1 MTWHAS
7 ALVALLCV
15 PSLVA
20 CDASEGSL
28 ASIRSVDLVAPFSEG
43 FEDTFEAAAF
53 LFASEEPYEAFTA
66 WQDVNHLRAT
76 LGDVELDVDRLY
88 GGSAALGTAAPVVAA
103 PFFDSMTLT
112 IRDDDEELS
121 ATWPGLLFSP
131 EATIEVPDGELRAGQ
146 QVSFVFEETVQPFR
160 DVVLAWRGVG
170 RPDDEMVLSN
180 DVEITTNRVGAAVP
194 AGLPPGPIVVQLL
207 STNFVEANT
216 CIGFIRCEPADRRT
230 LQEFELELV
239 Q

>member
-28 ASIRSVDLVAPFSEG
+28 ASIRSVDLVDPFSEG

-53 LFASEEPYEAFTA
+53 LFASEEPYEEFTA
-66 WQDVNHLRAT
+66 WRDVNHLRAT
-76 LGDVELDVDRLY
+76 LGDVELELGRLS
-88 GGSAALGTAAPVVAA
+88 GGSAVVSTSEPIAAA

-121 ATWPGLLFSP
+121 ATWPGLLVSP
-131 EATIEVPDGELRAGQ
+131 EATIEVPDGDLRAGQ
-146 QVSFVFEETVQPFR
+146 QVRFVFEETVQPYS
-160 DVVLAWRGVG
+160 DVVLVWRGVG
-170 RPDDEMVLSN
+170 RPDDEQVLSN
-180 DVEITTNRVGAAVP
+180 DVEIVTNGVSAAVP

-207 STNFVEANT
+207 SNNFVEADA
-216 CIGFIRCEPADRRT
+216 CVGFIRCEPADRRT